1 MYLDSEPYSV
11 TGLSLNDTCLKEGSM
26 VSLQCE
32 ARGFPRPSVEFQL
45 NGIPITPGIGTFQ
58 NFVQE
63 FYNQVSIILC
73 IYAKFAL
80 VVTVMVSLPD
90 G

>member
-11 TGLSLNDTCLKEGSM
+11 IGLSLNDTCLKEGSM
-26 VSLQCE
+26 VSLRCE
-32 ARGFPRPSVEFQL
+32 VQGFPRPSVEFQL

-63 FYNQVSIILC
+63 FYNQVSIIC